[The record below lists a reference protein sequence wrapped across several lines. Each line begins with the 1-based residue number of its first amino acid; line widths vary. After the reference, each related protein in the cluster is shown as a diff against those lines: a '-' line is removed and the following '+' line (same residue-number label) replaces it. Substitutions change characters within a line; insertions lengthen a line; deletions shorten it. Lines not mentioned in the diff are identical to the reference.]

1 MSIALLRSRSARGR
15 LASERGFTMIELLVS
30 LIAGGIISTASLY
43 TVIVSLHF
51 SSNYQDRI
59 DSNQQGRVAMVRV
72 MQVLDSACVAAQ
84 VPPVV
89 AGSTATKLV
98 VYSNQSDASTIEP
111 NLVTIQLT
119 GGALTMGTQAWSSGA
134 YPNYSFSGTT
144 ANFTL
149 LPHAVQATLNG
160 SGSQPVFQYY
170 GYSAGGVLSTT
181 PYAVPLSGA
190 NAATTAEVT
199 VAFQAL
205 PTDNWNSA
213 GRGANFNDSAVLR
226 LTPASGD
233 STASNAPCT

>member
-1 MSIALLRSRSARGR
+1 
-15 LASERGFTMIELLVS
+15 MIELLVS
-30 LIAGGIISTASLY
+30 LIAGAIVSTASLY
-43 TVIVSLHF
+43 TVIVSLNF

-59 DSNQQGRVAMVRV
+59 DSNQQGRLAMVRV

-98 VYSNQSDASTIEP
+98 VYSNQSDAATIEP

-134 YPNYSFSGTT
+134 YPNYSFSATT
-144 ANFTL
+144 TNFTL

-181 PYAVPLSGA
+181 PYAVPLSAA
-190 NAATTAEVT
+190 NAATTAEVA
-199 VAFQAL
+199 VAYQAL
-205 PTDNWNSA
+205 PTDNWNSL